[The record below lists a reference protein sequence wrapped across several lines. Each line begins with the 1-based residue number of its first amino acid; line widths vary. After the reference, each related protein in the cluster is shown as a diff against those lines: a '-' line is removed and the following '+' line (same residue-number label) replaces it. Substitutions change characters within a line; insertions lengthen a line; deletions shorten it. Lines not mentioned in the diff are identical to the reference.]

1 MFWGISGVLMGSA
14 LPWVDDLYSE
24 YFPEDE
30 GQNVVDSGSE
40 EEGEDEGFAARWTP
54 VVRSVGA
61 FVGIAFAIVS
71 SSPSGSRV
79 RPQNILREDKMLTK
93 NSANYH
99 GPPRSKSP
107 LPSPS

>member
-24 YFPEDE
+24 YFPGDE
-30 GQNVVDSGSE
+30 GKNVVDPGGE
-40 EEGEDEGFAARWTP
+40 EGEGEDEGLAARWTP

-71 SSPSGSRV
+71 SSPRFARG
-79 RPQNILREDKMLTK
+79 L
-93 NSANYH
+93 A
-99 GPPRSKSP
+99 SKH
-107 LPSPS
+107 LERG

>member
-14 LPWVDDLYSE
+14 LPWVDDLYSD
-24 YFPEDE
+24 YFPRDE
-30 GQNVVDSGSE
+30 GKNVVNSGSEE
-40 EEGEDEGFAARWTP
+40 EEGEDEGLAARWMP

-71 SSPSGSRV
+71 FSPSEA
-79 RPQNILREDKMLTK
+79 RPWPSNILGEDKMLTT

-99 GPPRSKSP
+99 GPPPSKSP
-107 LPSPS
+107 